1 MTVFIGKLVTYEDFV
16 TAWTTSSS
24 MEVAMG
30 NLTVPYTADN
40 RLLVQGTVNKLRDK
54 GVTLVV
60 HGDELGSL
68 QQITPAVVIT
78 LNQLIDS
85 L

>member
-24 MEVAMG
+24 VEVAMG

-54 GVTLVV
+54 GVTLAV
-60 HGDELGSL
+60 HSDELASL